1 MTPGVYNFP
10 AVKQG
15 STFKFQFNWA
25 NELGVAVVLTGYT
38 ARLVV
43 GYADGSPGSVLE
55 CSSANGRIV
64 LGGTPYNILG
74 TVDRATMLALKPGNY
89 VYDLELSS
97 AGGEDY
103 PLLTGRFPLVASV
116 VGA

>member
-25 NELGVAVVLTGYT
+25 NELGAPVVLTGYS

-43 GYADGSPGSVLE
+43 GYADGSAGSVLE
-55 CSSANGRIV
+55 CSTANGRIV
-64 LGGTPYNILG
+64 LGGTPFNIVG
-74 TVDRATMLALKPGNY
+74 TVDRASILALRPGNY
-89 VYDLELSS
+89 VYDLELIS
-97 AGGEDY
+97 AGGEHY
-103 PLLTGRFPLVASV
+103 PLLTGRFQLAASV
-116 VGA
+116 VAA